1 MIQRGLSRGEGNIEK
16 VLMRG
21 QDMDRIFEKF
31 WPRGGGEGYFA
42 GDVLGWGATPSP
54 VLVQTPKTRQKKED

>member
-1 MIQRGLSRGEGNIEK
+1 MSRREVNIEK

-31 WPRGGGEGYFA
+31 WLRGGGEGYFA
-42 GDVLGWGATPSP
+42 GDVRGWGATPS
-54 VLVQTPKTRQKKED
+54 LVHA

>member
-1 MIQRGLSRGEGNIEK
+1 MVLYARKRGMSRREVNIEK

-31 WPRGGGEGYFA
+31 WLRGGGEGYFA
-42 GDVLGWGATPSP
+42 GDVRGWGATPS
-54 VLVQTPKTRQKKED
+54 LVHA